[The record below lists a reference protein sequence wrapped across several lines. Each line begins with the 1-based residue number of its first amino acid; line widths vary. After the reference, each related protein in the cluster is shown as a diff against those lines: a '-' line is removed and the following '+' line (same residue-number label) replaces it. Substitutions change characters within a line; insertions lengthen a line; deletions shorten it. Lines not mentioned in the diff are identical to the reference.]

1 MWKIF
6 VILSCISLAHGCRVI
21 EQKANGVEQTRG
33 THSSHVLLETFL
45 DYELKYLC
53 SGVLVSADYV
63 LTTARCVFGNLFVN
77 VHVYPYQLRDEFEE
91 NREIYRSKEVI
102 MHPEF
107 DGLTRTHD
115 VALVKLPSTL
125 KIDERPYNF
134 ATLPTTAPEEGTEG
148 ITVGWGLFNF
158 KDDNAAPKTHAQSMT
173 LVTETE
179 CNRRYPEIWGS
190 EAAGR
195 GCVVR
200 FAGTNCVGD
209 SGAPWFVGDVV
220 HGLLSFG
227 EEEAC
232 STSSMPNGVQI
243 VFDQI
248 TWIRSV
254 VGTL

>member
-1 MWKIF
+1 M
-6 VILSCISLAHGCRVI
+6 I
-21 EQKANGVEQTRG
+21 EQKANGVEQTREAY
-33 THSSHVLLETFL
+33 SSHVLLETFL

-63 LTTARCVFGNLFVN
+63 LTTARCVFGNFFVN
-77 VHVYPYQLRDEFEE
+77 VHVYPHQLRDEFEE
-91 NREIYRSKEVI
+91 NREIYRSKEVV

-107 DGLTRTHD
+107 DGLSYKHD

-125 KIDERPYNF
+125 KVSERPYNF
-134 ATLPTTAPEEGTEG
+134 AILPNAAPATGTTGTA
-148 ITVGWGLFNF
+148 VGWGLFNF
-158 KDDNAAPKTHAQSMT
+158 KDDNAAPLTHAQSMT
-173 LVTETE
+173 LVTDTV
-179 CNRRYPEIWGS
+179 CSATYPTIWGS

-195 GCVVR
+195 ACIVR
-200 FAGTNCVGD
+200 FSGTNCVGD
-209 SGAPWFVGDVV
+209 SGAPWFVDDVV

-232 STSSMPNGVQI
+232 SSTSTPNGMQV
-243 VFDQI
+243 VFDHI